1 MSAEIKV
8 PTLGES
14 VTSATIARWLKQPG
28 ESVSVDEPVVELE
41 TDKASVEVAA
51 PSAGVLGDHAASE
64 GDDVAVGAL
73 LATVEEGAGEEGGGK
88 PAPKPQAKSAAKPA
102 PKPAPK
108 AEAKAETPG
117 TDLPVTE
124 TPVTG
129 SGAPAPVTP
138 AREAAKPAPGINA
151 PPRASGPVSRPA
163 TPPADQARDGGA
175 SPSSLG
181 SPPAFPS
188 AAKLMRENDV
198 GADAIGAGSGKGG
211 RVTKG
216 DVLSFLGQGTAPR
229 PAAASAPKPPRA
241 DDPRDERVKMTRLRS
256 TIAARLKEAQATAA
270 ILTTFNEVDMSA
282 AQALRAEFRERFDK
296 RHGVKLG
303 YMSIFA
309 RAVIAALREFPALN
323 AELDGDEIVYRSYV
337 NLGIAVG
344 AEQGLVV
351 PVLRDA
357 QDLGFAEIEKRV
369 AELGRR
375 ARDGKLGLDDLTGGT
390 FSITNGGIF
399 GSLMSTPILNA
410 PQSGILGMHKIVDRP
425 VAIDGRVEI
434 RPMMYLALSYDHRIV
449 DGRGAVG
456 FLVRVKELV
465 EDPRGLLLDL

>member
-28 ESVSVDEPVVELE
+28 ESVAVDEPVVELE

-51 PSAGVLGDHAASE
+51 PSAGVLGDHAAGE
-64 GDDVAVGAL
+64 GDDVEVGAL
-73 LATVEEGAGEEGGGK
+73 LATVEEGEGK
-88 PAPKPQAKSAAKPA
+88 PAAKPAAA
-102 PKPAPK
+102 PKPAPQP
-108 AEAKAETPG
+108 AAKADG
-117 TDLPVTE
+117 SDLPGSDAQ
-124 TPVTG
+124 VTG
-129 SGAPAPVTP
+129 SGAPARVTP
-138 AREAAKPAPGINA
+138 SREAAKPAPGINA

-188 AAKLMRENDV
+188 AAKLMRENQV
-198 GADAIGAGSGKGG
+198 GADAIGEGSGKGG

-216 DVLSFLGQGTAPR
+216 DVLSFLSQGTAPR
-229 PAAASAPKPPRA
+229 PAAAPAPRA
-241 DDPRDERVKMTRLRS
+241 QRRDDPRDERVKMTRLRS

-282 AQALRAEFRERFDK
+282 AAALRAEYRERFEK

-323 AELDGDEIVYRSYV
+323 AELDGDEIIYRSYV

-351 PVLRDA
+351 PVLPDA
-357 QDLGFAEIEKRV
+357 QDLGFAEIEKRI
-369 AELGRR
+369 AELGRK
-375 ARDGKLGLDDLTGGT
+375 ARDGKLGIGDLTGGT

-410 PQSGILGMHKIVDRP
+410 PQSGILGMHKIQDRP

-434 RPMMYLALSYDHRIV
+434 RPMMYVALSYDHRIV
-449 DGRGAVG
+449 DGRGAVS